1 MTKQNIEDLIKI
13 RESEN
18 YTQSDIE
25 CYCDDNDID
34 YDEAFEVV
42 SIYKSIRIPDYCK
55 GCKHT
60 AFYSKL
66 SAMYPCNCCARVMRD
81 MYERE

>member
-25 CYCDDNDID
+25 CYCDDHGID
-34 YDEAFEVV
+34 YDAAFEMLC
-42 SIYKSIRIPDYCK
+42 I
-55 GCKHT
+55 
-60 AFYSKL
+60 A
-66 SAMYPCNCCARVMRD
+66 
-81 MYERE
+81 E

>member
-25 CYCDDNDID
+25 CCCDDNDID

-42 SIYKSIRIPDYCK
+42 SIYKSIIIPDCCK

-66 SAMYPCNCCARVMRD
+66 SAMYSCNCCARVMRD
-81 MYERE
+81 MYERK

>member
-42 SIYKSIRIPDYCK
+42 SIYKSIRIPDCCK

-66 SAMYPCNCCARVMRD
+66 SAMYPCNCCARVMKD

>member
-34 YDEAFEVV
+34 YDEAFEMLCIAEALPECCV
-42 SIYKSIRIPDYCK
+42 
-55 GCKHT
+55 GCKHS
-60 AFYSKL
+60 AFYSNL
-66 SAMYPCNCCARVMRD
+66 STMYPCNCCSRIMRD
-81 MYERE
+81 MYESA

>member
-13 RESEN
+13 RKSEN

-42 SIYKSIRIPDYCK
+42 SIYRSIRIPDCCK

-66 SAMYPCNCCARVMRD
+66 SAMYPCNCCARVMKD